1 MQLLPASLEIASWH
15 AHSEES
21 HPLHKI
27 SGYSEAIILKKPS
40 VRFPTDSLSEGVL
53 QHPKVPDM

>member
-1 MQLLPASLEIASWH
+1 MQLLPVSLGIPSWH

-21 HPLHKI
+21 HPPRKI
-27 SGYSEAIILKKPS
+27 SGYSEAIILKKPG

-53 QHPKVPDM
+53 QYPKVPDT